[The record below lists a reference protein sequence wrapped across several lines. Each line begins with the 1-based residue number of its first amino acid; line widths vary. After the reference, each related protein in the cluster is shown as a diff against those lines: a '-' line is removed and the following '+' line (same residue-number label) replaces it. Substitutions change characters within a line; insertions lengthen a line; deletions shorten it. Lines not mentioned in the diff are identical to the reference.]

1 MPSDG
6 VGFFEERYQVRERFK
21 TVFTDKTVPTYAT
34 SLFYCFGGL
43 TTLSFAIQVL
53 SGALLLMYYV
63 PDVDKAYQS
72 VHYIQNV
79 VPYGWLLRGSHFMGA
94 NAMVTMV
101 FLHTIRVF
109 YTGSYRKPRELM
121 WVSGVLA
128 MVLALGIAFTGYLL
142 KWDQIAY
149 WGLTAVT
156 GLIAYI
162 PVLGKPIRL
171 ILLGGEGVSGAT
183 LSRFFALHVSIMP
196 GILITTL
203 VAHFWMIRKQGIS
216 RPL

>member
-1 MPSDG
+1 
-6 VGFFEERYQVRERFK
+6 
-21 TVFTDKTVPTYAT
+21 
-34 SLFYCFGGL
+34 
-43 TTLSFAIQVL
+43 
-53 SGALLLMYYV
+53 
-63 PDVDKAYQS
+63 
-72 VHYIQNV
+72 
-79 VPYGWLLRGSHFMGA
+79 MGA
-94 NAMVTMV
+94 NAMVAMV

-109 YTGSYRKPRELM
+109 YTGSYAASRASH
-121 WVSGVLA
+121 VS
-128 MVLALGIAFTGYLL
+128 LGCSRWSWLGLAFTGYLL

-156 GLIAYI
+156 GLIAYV

-171 ILLGGEGVSGAT
+171 ILLGGEGVTSAT

>member
-6 VGFFEERYQVRERFK
+6 VGFFEERFQVKERFQK
-21 TVFTDKTVPTYAT
+21 TFGDKTVPTYAT
-34 SLFYCFGGL
+34 ALFYCFGGL

-63 PDVDKAYQS
+63 PDADKAFQS
-72 VHYIQNV
+72 VHYITNT
-79 VPYGWLLRGSHFMGA
+79 VPYGWLLRGAHFFGA
-94 NAMVTMV
+94 NAMTAMV
-101 FLHTIRVF
+101 FLHTMRVF
-109 YTGSYRKPRELM
+109 YTGSYRRPRELM

-128 MVLALGIAFTGYLL
+128 MVLALAMGFTGYLL
-142 KWDQIAY
+142 KWDQISY

-156 GLIAYI
+156 GLMAYL
-162 PVLGKPIRL
+162 PLVGKPIRL
-171 ILLGGEGVSGAT
+171 LLLGGEGVSSAT
-183 LSRFFALHVSIMP
+183 LSRFFALHVAIVP
-196 GILITTL
+196 GILIMTL